1 MNSVA
6 SSPLP
11 DAEYSSD
18 ASAAVLSGTSTP
30 DRLQVPTCKRKLET
44 DTVQQ
49 ACDPVDALKRPKA
62 GRGAGAAIPLN
73 QGSFGTCV
81 AYAMASAMCNNLI
94 SKYGVPFKEELLV
107 EKLKTLFPCWEGNDV
122 FSMLIEWNKVHLESR
137 ASIENMDRTKRYNV
151 HAGDVQKLERFDE
164 AYRAMQTAK
173 AQEMF
178 MLCIIK
184 TSQKGHAHHAVALQ
198 AFVPGREK
206 MTSVNSWGAHESYK
220 DVTRHNF
227 VYACSFDPV
236 IVKEVGSDKKS
247 KKLPQPQEIYT
258 ARKTEHLRMEG
269 LKKELK
275 GLKKK
280 ELEGLKK
287 EHGLEMVRDDFKE
300 KYEAEQAKVAANNS
314 QLEEAKRKVE
324 RLSTLEMERDD
335 FKEKYEAEQAK
346 VAASNSQLEEAKRK
360 VERLST
366 SLNETKFL
374 SHSSQLEPTGKGKAV
389 HSIAAGGVSL
399 PPDDKA
405 ADPPAGASS
414 SSSAQ
419 DMNGALIGETSPK
432 VAASE
437 PSAAEKSVS
446 LASHQSSANL
456 SYSSQQAH
464 TSSSA
469 GQAGAVATGKVNK
482 YDYK

>member
-1 MNSVA
+1 
-6 SSPLP
+6 
-11 DAEYSSD
+11 
-18 ASAAVLSGTSTP
+18 
-30 DRLQVPTCKRKLET
+30 
-44 DTVQQ
+44 
-49 ACDPVDALKRPKA
+49 
-62 GRGAGAAIPLN
+62 
-73 QGSFGTCV
+73 
-81 AYAMASAMCNNLI
+81 
-94 SKYGVPFKEELLV
+94 
-107 EKLKTLFPCWEGNDV
+107 
-122 FSMLIEWNKVHLESR
+122 
-137 ASIENMDRTKRYNV
+137 
-151 HAGDVQKLERFDE
+151 
-164 AYRAMQTAK
+164 
-173 AQEMF
+173 
-178 MLCIIK
+178 
-184 TSQKGHAHHAVALQ
+184 
-198 AFVPGREK
+198 
-206 MTSVNSWGAHESYK
+206 
-220 DVTRHNF
+220 
-227 VYACSFDPV
+227 
-236 IVKEVGSDKKS
+236 
-247 KKLPQPQEIYT
+247 
-258 ARKTEHLRMEG
+258 
-269 LKKELK
+269 
-275 GLKKK
+275 
-280 ELEGLKK
+280 
-287 EHGLEMVRDDFKE
+287 
-300 KYEAEQAKVAANNS
+300 
-314 QLEEAKRKVE
+314 
-324 RLSTLEMERDD
+324 MERDD

-419 DMNGALIGETSPK
+419 DMNCALIGETSPK

-437 PSAAEKSVS
+437 PSAAEKFVS

>member
-300 KYEAEQAKVAANNS
+300 KYEAEQAKVAA
-314 QLEEAKRKVE
+314 
-324 RLSTLEMERDD
+324 
-335 FKEKYEAEQAK
+335 
-346 VAASNSQLEEAKRK
+346 SNSQLEEAKRK